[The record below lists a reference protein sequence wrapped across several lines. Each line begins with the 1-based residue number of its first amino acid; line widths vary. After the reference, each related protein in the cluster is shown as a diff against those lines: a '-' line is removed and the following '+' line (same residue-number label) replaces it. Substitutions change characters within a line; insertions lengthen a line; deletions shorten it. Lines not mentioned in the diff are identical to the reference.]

1 MELEEVLQFLKERQD
16 LEDLKAVL
24 SIYSPEVVESAYK
37 SIRRQKRKQKK
48 KKKGTIEEFL
58 EFTLEKGYEKNGYY
72 PPIEELRKIIHEHFS
87 VPLKEDGKLPA
98 HVELLIARV
107 KNRVKVRIHRRRK
120 KKKQSLDSQ

>member
-1 MELEEVLQFLKERQD
+1 MELEEVLRFLKERQN

-48 KKKGTIEEFL
+48 KKKKGTIEEFM
-58 EFTLEKGYEKNGYY
+58 EFTLEKGYEKKGYF
-72 PPIEELRKIIHEHFS
+72 PPMEELRKIIHEHFS

-98 HVELLIARV
+98 HIELLIAKV
-107 KNRVKVRIHRRRK
+107 KNRVKVRLYRKRK
-120 KKKQSLDSQ
+120 KQNTSNL

>member
-1 MELEEVLQFLKERQD
+1 MELEEVLQFLKERQN

-48 KKKGTIEEFL
+48 KKKKGTIEEFM
-58 EFTLEKGYEKNGYY
+58 EFTLEKGYEKKGYF
-72 PPIEELRKIIHEHFS
+72 PPMEELRKIIHEHFS

-98 HVELLIARV
+98 HIELLIAKV
-107 KNRVKVRIHRRRK
+107 KNRVKVRLYRKRK
-120 KKKQSLDSQ
+120 KQNTSNL